1 MRDALL
7 IPFHEEELVI
17 TTDNSGAIGLKDAD
31 VVKVPYEMV
40 SYFSFRV
47 AIIENLTSGA
57 LPVSVVLQNFCGD
70 RAWNELIVGIQR
82 GLAEIG
88 MKDVAITGSTE
99 SNFSLSQS
107 AIGVTIIGKRPI
119 LNQVKMETS
128 DFHRVALIG
137 LPLVGEEVIIQEYD
151 VVSLFVVK
159 EICKMRDVQVWP
171 VGSKG
176 ISHELKRMIPFL
188 DKGKM
193 KDAIKPNLEKSGGP
207 STSILVKYPMYKES
221 ELLELAGENFHRIWE
236 GNA

>member
-7 IPFHEEELVI
+7 IPFQEEELVI

-31 VVKVPYEMV
+31 AVKVPYEIV
-40 SYFSFRV
+40 SYYSFRV
-47 AIIENLTSGA
+47 AIIENLASGA
-57 LPVSVVLQNFCGD
+57 LPVSIVLQNFCGD
-70 RAWNELIVGIQR
+70 KAWDDLIAGIRR

-88 MKDVAITGSTE
+88 MEDVAITGSTE

-119 LNQVKMETS
+119 LDQVKVEAS
-128 DFHRVALIG
+128 NSHRVALIG
-137 LPLVGEEVIIQEYD
+137 LPLVGEEVIVQEDD
-151 VVSLFVVK
+151 VVSLSVVK

-171 VGSKG
+171 IGSKG
-176 ISHELKRMIPFL
+176 ISHELERMIPFL

-193 KDAIKPNLEKSGGP
+193 RGAIKPNLEKSGGP

-221 ELLELAGENFHRIWE
+221 KLLKLAGENFHRLWE
-236 GNA
+236 GKA